1 MYIPE
6 TEGRNMDFQP
16 VIEYVENTLRKQKGV
31 PCCDLQIMQRHECLL
46 RYSSGF
52 SDYEGKTPVRGDE
65 RYFMYSCT
73 KPMTCAAAMQLVERG
88 LIELDAPV
96 SIYLPEFKDVF
107 LLRDG
112 VRTAPSR
119 TMTVRHLFTMSAGFD
134 YDFNTEPIKKV
145 VAANPHAG
153 TREIINAM
161 VRSPLKFEPGEKFLY
176 SLCHDVLAAVVES
189 TSGMRFSEYLKRHIF
204 DPLGMNHTDFT
215 AEGNGIAAQYECY
228 SPGKI
233 RPCAMRNYFAI
244 TDAYESGGAGLCSCV
259 DDYSLFA
266 DAMACGGVG
275 KSGAQILKA
284 ETIDLMRAEQ
294 LSSYTMNQE
303 FGCAAGPG
311 YGYGLGVRTLI
322 DKSGGQRSSIGEFG
336 WDGAAGSYVMI
347 DPAHGLS
354 IFFAMHV
361 RGWPDLIGCG
371 HAPIRDL
378 TYEVLGLS

>member
-1 MYIPE
+1 
-6 TEGRNMDFQP
+6 MDFQP
-16 VIEYVENTLRKQKGV
+16 VIAYVENVLRKEKGV
-31 PCCDLQIMQRHECLL
+31 PGCDLQVMRHHECLL
-46 RYSSGF
+46 RYSSGVT
-52 SDYEGKTPVRGDE
+52 DYEGNTPVRGDE
-65 RYFMYSCT
+65 LYFMYSCT

-88 LIELDAPV
+88 LIELDVPV
-96 SIYLPEFKDVF
+96 STYLPEFKDVF

-112 VRTAPSR
+112 VKTAPSR

-134 YDFNTEPIKKV
+134 YNRDTAPIKRV
-145 VAANPHAG
+145 IAEDPHAS
-153 TREIINAM
+153 TRDIIAALAE
-161 VRSPLKFEPGEKFLY
+161 SALQFEPGEKFLY
-176 SLCHDVLAAVVES
+176 SLCHDVLAAVVEAV
-189 TSGMRFSEYLKRHIF
+189 SGMRFSEYLKKNIWE
-204 DPLGMNHTDFT
+204 PLGMTRTGFSVP
-215 AEGNGIAAQYECY
+215 AEDKARVMAQYEC
-228 SPGKI
+228 SEPGTI
-233 RPCAMRNYFAI
+233 YPVFLDNPYI
-244 TDAYESGGAGLCSCV
+244 LTDCYESGGAGLVSCV

-284 ETIDLMRAEQ
+284 ETIDLMRTEQ
-294 LSSYTMNQE
+294 LSTYAMNPE

-347 DPAHGLS
+347 DPAQELS

-361 RGWPDLIGCG
+361 RGWPRLIGCG

-378 TYEVLGLS
+378 TYEVLGL